1 MSAHNAFDDSE
12 PDDADDDDEVNDPSL
27 QFAQLSIKEGEFDV
41 SHHLLCHTY
50 IS

>member
-1 MSAHNAFDDSE
+1 MSAHNAYDDSE
-12 PDDADDDDEVNDPSL
+12 TDDAVDDEVNDPSL